1 MTIIAII
8 LVASLPGIIAAMK
21 GRSFFPWLIYGWV
34 LFPVAMIHVL
44 FARTGAKKALHD
56 WNTAEVEP
64 PNSRRRRAKQE
75 ITTVEIQKV
84 RVIIDYQDG
93 AGDTTQR
100 TIKPQKL
107 DFYVN
112 KDNVVIITDIH
123 AYCEL
128 RKAPRQ
134 FKYSRIQ
141 GAADAE
147 TGEDIPNIGRYLW
160 LRRIWD

>member
-1 MTIIAII
+1 MGLI
-8 LVASLPGIIAAMK
+8 LILLVLSLPGIIAAVK
-21 GRSFFPWLIYGWV
+21 GRSFFLWLIYGWL

-44 FARTGAKKALHD
+44 FARTGAQKIVHD
-56 WNTAEVEP
+56 WNTIEVEP
-64 PNSRRRRAKQE
+64 PNPRRRRAKQE
-75 ITTVEIQKV
+75 ITTVEIH
-84 RVIIDYQDG
+84 RTRIIIDYKDG
-93 AGDTTQR
+93 AGEATQR
-100 TIKPQKL
+100 TIVPQKL

-128 RKAPRQ
+128 RRAPRQ